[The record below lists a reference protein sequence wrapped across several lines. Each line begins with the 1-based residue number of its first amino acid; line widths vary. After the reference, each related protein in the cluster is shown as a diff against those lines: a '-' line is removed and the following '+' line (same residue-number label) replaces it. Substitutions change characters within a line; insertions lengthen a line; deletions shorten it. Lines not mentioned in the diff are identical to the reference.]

1 MSRQS
6 KDDLIDE
13 LSYEVRAAQS
23 AVDQMD
29 DAACRALGINR
40 TDGRCLDIID
50 REGPVAAG
58 RLAEASGLT
67 TAAVTA
73 VIDRLEQAG
82 YARRVGD
89 PGDRR
94 RVLVELT
101 PLMRERAEVI
111 WGPFAALRGLLGRYT
126 VEQLELLRDFHRMGR
141 EHNERRAAEV
151 RALRFGD
158 AAGKQG
164 RHSVKKP

>member
-1 MSRQS
+1 MSRQ
-6 KDDLIDE
+6 KKNELIDE
-13 LSYEVRAAQS
+13 LSLEVRAGQA

-58 RLAEASGLT
+58 RLAQASGLT

-73 VIDRLEQAG
+73 VIDRLERAG

-89 PGDRR
+89 PKDRR

-101 PLMRERAEVI
+101 PLARERSEAI
-111 WGPFAALRGLLGRYT
+111 WGPYEYFQEMLGRYT
-126 VEQLELLRDFHRMGR
+126 IEQLELLRDFHRVGR
-141 EHNERRAAEV
+141 EHNETRAAEV
-151 RALRFGD
+151 RTMRFDDDKGTS
-158 AAGKQG
+158 A
-164 RHSVKKP
+164 

>member
-1 MSRQS
+1 
-6 KDDLIDE
+6 LIE
-13 LSYEVRAAQS
+13 ALSLEVRAGQG

-40 TDGRCLDIID
+40 TDGRCIDVID

-73 VIDRLEQAG
+73 VIDRLERAG
-82 YARRVGD
+82 YARRTSD
-89 PGDRR
+89 PKDRR

-101 PLMRERAEVI
+101 PLARERAEVI
-111 WGPFAALRGLLGRYT
+111 WGPFSVFKDVLARYT
-126 VEQLELLRDFHRMGR
+126 TEELELLLDFHRVGR
-141 EHNERRAAEV
+141 EYNERRAVEV
-151 RALRFGD
+151 RGIRFED
-158 AAGKQG
+158 QSARSK
-164 RHSVKKP
+164 

>member
-1 MSRQS
+1 MSRQT
-6 KDDLIDE
+6 KNELIDE
-13 LSYEVRAAQS
+13 LTREVRAAQV
-23 AVDQMD
+23 AVDLMD
-29 DAACRALGINR
+29 DAACRALGVNR
-40 TDGRCLDIID
+40 TDGRCLDVID

-73 VIDRLEQAG
+73 VIDRLERAG

-89 PGDRR
+89 PNDRR

-101 PLMRERAEVI
+101 PLLRERAEAI
-111 WGPFAALRGLLGRYT
+111 WGPFSVFNEVLGRYT

-141 EHNERRAAEV
+141 TYNEERAAVV
-151 RALRFGD
+151 RKMRFD
-158 AAGKQG
+158 A
-164 RHSVKKP
+164 

>member
-1 MSRQS
+1 VSR
-6 KDDLIDE
+6 KTKHELIDA
-13 LSYEVRAAQS
+13 LSLEVRASQG

-29 DAACRALGINR
+29 DAACKALGINR
-40 TDGRCLDIID
+40 TDGRCLDVID

-73 VIDRLEQAG
+73 VIDRLEKAG

-89 PGDRR
+89 PTDRR

-101 PLMRERAEVI
+101 PLARERAEVI
-111 WGPFAALRGLLGRYT
+111 WGPFRIFREELATYT
-126 VEQLELLRDFHRMGR
+126 IDQLEFLLDFHRRGR
-141 EHNERRAAEV
+141 EYNEARAAVV
-151 RALRFGD
+151 RTMRFED
-158 AAGKQG
+158 
-164 RHSVKKP
+164 

>member
-1 MSRQS
+1 MSRQT
-6 KDDLIDE
+6 KDE
-13 LSYEVRAAQS
+13 LIAELSLEVRAGQA

-29 DAACRALGINR
+29 DAACRAMGINR

-73 VIDRLEQAG
+73 VIDRLERAG

-89 PGDRR
+89 PKDRR

-101 PLMRERAEVI
+101 PLARERAEVI
-111 WGPFAALRGLLGRYT
+111 WGPFSVFQEILGRYT
-126 VEQLELLRDFHRMGR
+126 IAELELLRDFHRMGR
-141 EHNERRAAEV
+141 EYNERRAAEV
-151 RALRFGD
+151 RNIRFED
-158 AAGKQG
+158 RSARSK
-164 RHSVKKP
+164 

>member
-1 MSRQS
+1 MSRQTR
-6 KDDLIDE
+6 DE
-13 LSYEVRAAQS
+13 LINELTLEVRASQI

-29 DAACRALGINR
+29 DAACRALGVNR
-40 TDGRCLDIID
+40 TDGRCLDVID

-73 VIDRLEQAG
+73 VIDRLEKAG
-82 YARRVGD
+82 YARRIGD
-89 PGDRR
+89 PHDRR

-101 PLMRERAEVI
+101 PRLRERAEAI
-111 WGPFAALRGLLGRYT
+111 WGPFAMFHDVLAGYT

-141 EHNERRAAEV
+141 EYNEQRAAIV
-151 RALRFGD
+151 REMRFED
-158 AAGKQG
+158 
-164 RHSVKKP
+164 

>member
-1 MSRQS
+1 MSRQT
-6 KDDLIDE
+6 KRE
-13 LSYEVRAAQS
+13 LVDALVNEIRAGQV

-58 RLAEASGLT
+58 RLAQASGLT

-73 VIDRLEQAG
+73 VIDRLERAG
-82 YARRVGD
+82 YARRTAD
-89 PGDRR
+89 PKDRR

-101 PLMRERAEVI
+101 PLLRERSEVI
-111 WGPFAALRGLLGRYT
+111 WGPHQQFVDALGALT
-126 VEQLELLRDFHRMGR
+126 VGQLELMLDFQRKGR
-141 EHNERRAAEV
+141 EYNERRAAEV
-151 RALRFGD
+151 RDLRFD
-158 AAGKQG
+158 
-164 RHSVKKP
+164 SD

>member
-1 MSRQS
+1 MSRQT
-6 KDDLIDE
+6 KNDLINE
-13 LSYEVRAAQS
+13 LSLEVRAGQG

-73 VIDRLEQAG
+73 VIDRLERAG

-89 PGDRR
+89 PKDRR

-101 PLMRERAEVI
+101 PLARERADAI
-111 WGPFAALRGLLGRYT
+111 WGPHEFFVEVLGRYT
-126 VEQLELLRDFHRMGR
+126 IEQLELLRDFHRTGR
-141 EHNERRAAEV
+141 EFNERRAAEV
-151 RALRFGD
+151 RGMRFD
-158 AAGKQG
+158 DQSAREK
-164 RHSVKKP
+164 

>member
-1 MSRQS
+1 MSRQT
-6 KDDLIDE
+6 KNDLIDE
-13 LSYEVRAAQS
+13 LSREIRAGQV

-58 RLAEASGLT
+58 RLAQASGLT

-73 VIDRLEQAG
+73 VIDRLERAG
-82 YARRVGD
+82 YAHRVKD

-94 RVLVELT
+94 RVLVEAT
-101 PLMRERAEVI
+101 PLMRERVEVV
-111 WGPFAALRGLLGRYT
+111 WGPYELFREMLGRYT
-126 VEQLELLRDFHRMGR
+126 VEQLELLRDFHRIGR
-141 EHNERRAAEV
+141 EYNEQRAAEV
-151 RALRFGD
+151 RKLRLGD
-158 AAGKQG
+158 VTDG
-164 RHSVKKP
+164 

>member
-1 MSRQS
+1 MSRQT
-6 KDDLIDE
+6 KRELIAE
-13 LSYEVRAAQS
+13 LTSEVRAAQG

-29 DAACRALGINR
+29 DAACRALGVNR
-40 TDGRCLDIID
+40 TDGRCLDVID

-73 VIDRLEQAG
+73 VIDRLERVG

-89 PGDRR
+89 PNDRR

-101 PLMRERAEVI
+101 PLLRERAEAI
-111 WGPFAALRGLLGRYT
+111 WGPFSVFNEVLGRYT

-141 EHNERRAAEV
+141 EYNEARAAVV
-151 RALRFGD
+151 RQMRFD
-158 AAGKQG
+158 T
-164 RHSVKKP
+164 

>member
-1 MSRQS
+1 MSRQT
-6 KDDLIDE
+6 KDELIDE
-13 LSYEVRAAQS
+13 LTFEVRAAQS

-29 DAACRALGINR
+29 DAAARALGINR
-40 TDGRCLDIID
+40 TDGRCLDVID

-73 VIDRLEQAG
+73 VIDRLEKAG
-82 YARRVGD
+82 YARRVAD
-89 PGDRR
+89 PNDRR

-101 PLMRERAEVI
+101 PLMRERGEVI
-111 WGPFAALRGLLGRYT
+111 WGPFAMFRDVLARYT

-141 EHNERRAAEV
+141 EYNEQRAKEV
-151 RALRFGD
+151 REIRFED
-158 AAGKQG
+158 AAPKRRG
-164 RHSVKKP
+164 